1 MHPIHGSRYVTVIS
15 LGTALFS
22 GGRCEAC
29 SGVVQLCRGYARK
42 SVLHPLLG
50 GGTRKTDHKGWRGA
64 EITRRGARFGTV
76 AVGGGLGY

>member
-1 MHPIHGSRYVTVIS
+1 
-15 LGTALFS
+15 
-22 GGRCEAC
+22 
-29 SGVVQLCRGYARK
+29 VVQLCRGYARK

-50 GGTRKTDHKGWRGA
+50 GGTRKTDHKDWRGA